1 MEETI
6 SLNEI
11 IDVLK
16 KRINIIIAS
25 TVVIAVIVALI
36 SLFVLTPKYEAS
48 SQFIVNE
55 KTEDQL
61 NLVDTGAIKS
71 NVDLINTYNVIITS
85 PAILDDVIDKLSLE
99 YGPGTLAGKINVSS
113 EQNSQVVTVTV
124 TDENQ
129 KKAADIA
136 NGVVSTFQKEIPDIM
151 NVDNVSVLTV
161 AKVIEKPSQVSPNVE
176 LNIAIGLILGLMLG
190 VGIAFLI
197 EYLDTTVK
205 TEKDIEKHIAI
216 PIIGSIPTV
225 ERDDLREEKLT
236 ENEAD
241 DEQSK
246 RSRA

>member
-11 IDVLK
+11 FDVLK
-16 KRINIIIAS
+16 KRIKLIIAS
-25 TVVIAVIVALI
+25 TVVIALLVALI
-36 SLFVLTPKYEAS
+36 SLFVLTPMYQAS

-55 KTEDQL
+55 KTEDPI

-99 YGPGTLAGKINVSS
+99 YSPGALANKINVSS

-129 KKAADIA
+129 KQASDIA
-136 NGVVSTFQKEIPDIM
+136 NGVVSTFEKEIPDIM

-161 AKVIEKPSQVSPNVE
+161 AEVVTDPNPVSPNVE
-176 LNIAIGLILGLMLG
+176 LNIAIGIILGLMIG

-197 EYLDTTVK
+197 DYLDTTVK
-205 TEKDIEKHIAI
+205 TEKDIEKHIDI
-216 PIIGSIPTV
+216 PIIGSISTV
-225 ERDDLREEKLT
+225 ERVDLREEKST
-236 ENEAD
+236 END
-241 DEQSK
+241 DEQEEGVEHNV
-246 RSRA
+246 

>member
-11 IDVLK
+11 FDVVK
-16 KRINIIIAS
+16 KRIKIIIAS
-25 TVVIAVIVALI
+25 TVIIALLVAIV
-36 SLFVLTPKYEAS
+36 SLFVLTPMYEAS

-61 NLVDTGAIKS
+61 NIVDTGAIKS

-85 PAILDDVIDKLSLE
+85 PAILDDVINKLSLD
-99 YGPGTLAGKINVSS
+99 YSSGALANKINVSS

-129 KKAADIA
+129 KQAADIA
-136 NGVVSTFQKEIPDIM
+136 NGVVSTFQTEIPEIM

-161 AKVIEKPSQVSPNVE
+161 AEVVEDPSQVSPNVQ
-176 LNIAIGLILGLMLG
+176 LNIAIGVILGLMVG
-190 VGIAFLI
+190 VGIAFLL
-197 EYLDTTVK
+197 EYLDTTVN
-205 TEKDIEKHIAI
+205 TEKDIEKHFDL
-216 PIIGSIPTV
+216 PIIGSISTV
-225 ERDDLREEKLT
+225 DRDDLREEKLT
-236 ENEAD
+236 ELN